1 MSAEPSNKPF
11 EIDAQGL
18 DFIEKVSLHY
28 ENVYSVSHIAARIL
42 GLLLLVPAPVT
53 MDEITCLLQAS
64 HGSISTNLRLLELL
78 GYVEK
83 LRPNGQRSA
92 AYRFL
97 PRSRVKILHQR
108 VEHYRE
114 LKDLIETNQAQLDL
128 SQDAAQHLKEM
139 VIWSDLAI
147 QKFSEFIDEWEDY
160 FTRR

>member
-1 MSAEPSNKPF
+1 
-11 EIDAQGL
+11 
-18 DFIEKVSLHY
+18 
-28 ENVYSVSHIAARIL
+28 
-42 GLLLLVPAPVT
+42 
-53 MDEITCLLQAS
+53 
-64 HGSISTNLRLLELL
+64 
-78 GYVEK
+78 
-83 LRPNGQRSA
+83 
-92 AYRFL
+92 
-97 PRSRVKILHQR
+97 